1 MNLLSIIDRIY
12 ENSHFGIILSVSI
25 LVLFVLFIIVLILGI
40 KDSKK
45 EKKVKKTEI
54 EEEVKDITFDL
65 PPELETIKE
74 DVTFE
79 MPALTQN
86 LENFKKNLEEEIQK
100 EEMAEVRKTS
110 GLILPKE
117 KKTIKI
123 LDLEKIEDTRITP
136 IKENRDSKE
145 ESSVLPAKT
154 QNNRA
159 TESKKTEFSYSTHNP
174 KILEEKLFTKNK
186 TNTEIPI
193 IKEGLKP
200 TKEPIEIGIVKE
212 IKSPLENKNSKNNQ
226 TIQGNRGE
234 QNNNSSKNNLNSNS
248 SLHTNANNKNNSST
262 NNQIKQPAK
271 TIPLNST
278 SNSANN
284 NMTMQVTNSQK
295 NISVNQDQPN
305 KQSIQTNVQKK
316 QSNSN
321 FNIQVESKNVSDKIK
336 KVNSTAE
343 TGTYSNDDDF

>member
-174 KILEEKLFTKNK
+174 KVLEEKLFTKNK

-200 TKEPIEIGIVKE
+200 TRGPIEIGRIKE

-226 TIQGNRGE
+226 TIQGNKGE

-262 NNQIKQPAK
+262 SNQIKQPA
-271 TIPLNST
+271 IPLNST
-278 SNSANN
+278 SN
-284 NMTMQVTNSQK
+284 NMTMPVTNSQK

-321 FNIQVESKNVSDKIK
+321 FNIQVESKNVSDEIK
-336 KVNSTAE
+336 KVNSTVE

>member
-159 TESKKTEFSYSTHNP
+159 TESKKPEFSYSTHNP

-200 TKEPIEIGIVKE
+200 TREPIEIGRIKE

-226 TIQGNRGE
+226 TIQGNKGE

-262 NNQIKQPAK
+262 SNQIKQPA
-271 TIPLNST
+271 IPLNST
-278 SNSANN
+278 SN
-284 NMTMQVTNSQK
+284 NMTMPVTNSPK
-295 NISVNQDQPN
+295 NISLNQDQPN

-321 FNIQVESKNVSDKIK
+321 FNIQVESKNVSDEIK
-336 KVNSTAE
+336 KVNSTVE